1 MNFSKNGTKD
11 KYKQAVSTSKKMK
24 TKASVLFF
32 KTFLICVI
40 LAVCIG
46 VFTGIG
52 LIKGII
58 DNAPDIDSINVAPT
72 TFATTIYDS
81 SGNKIQQLVGSNAN
95 RVYVNIEKIPDNLIN
110 AFIAV
115 EDERFWEHNGIDVQ
129 GIFRAF
135 FLGIF
140 DGGFDQGASTLTQ
153 QLLKNTVFEGGM
165 ETNFSDKIERKIQ
178 EQYLAVQLENRMD
191 KKTILEYYLNTINL
205 GQNTLGV
212 ESASQR
218 YFNKSVSEL
227 TLSEATVIAGITKNP
242 SAYNP
247 ITYPENNADRRIII
261 LDKMKEQNYI
271 SEEEYQEAL
280 ADDVYSR
287 IELVNTEEYA
297 SSSNVNSYFVDALV
311 DEVTNDLV
319 EELGYTSTQAY
330 NLLYRGGLSI
340 YTTQDTA
347 LQSIC
352 DGVFS
357 DESMY
362 PTNSTNELT
371 YRLTI
376 IDSEG
381 EAHNYSEATMKSYF
395 LKKGVDFSLYFDNQD
410 DATPYIE
417 EYRASVIGE
426 TDRVDGEVITFTPQP
441 QVSFVLMDQ
450 YTGEVK
456 ALIGGR
462 GQKKYSRSLNRATA
476 TTRQPGSTFKILS
489 TYLPGLD
496 TKGLTLASV
505 FDDDYYEYPGTGRK
519 VNNWN
524 GEAYNGFTTIRQAIY
539 NSMNVMAVKT
549 LEQVTTQTGFS
560 YLQKLGFTTL
570 VESRTDE
577 TTGRTVSDLNLS
589 LALGGITDGV
599 TNLELT
605 NAFATIANGGNY
617 TAPRLY
623 TKICDQSG
631 KILIDHSSTTTTQV
645 MKDSTAWLLTN
656 AMEDVV
662 KVGTGRKLAL
672 QTVNM
677 PVAGKTGTTSS
688 DNDLWF
694 VGYTPYYTAGIWGG
708 YDNNGDQVDTSYHK
722 NLWRTVM
729 EKIHGNLERK
739 DFTKPDSIVTATIC
753 TKSGKLAVDG
763 VCNHAPNGS
772 TVRTEYFAKGSQPT
786 EACDVHVK
794 VRVCAISGK
803 SPCKNCPAADIKD
816 KVFLIKSGETA
827 YTADTAYILPSKFE
841 SMLCDV
847 HEHVIPSLEPEEI
860 EKPSKTENP
869 NDSTSPGSSTPNAPS
884 APAFG
889 GNEGEN
895 GNNAGT
901 DNVPGG
907 NEGEKTPA
915 NGEDT
920 NIFPPANEEEIVE

>member
-1 MNFSKNGTKD
+1 MNFSNHGTKD
-11 KYKQAVSTSKKMK
+11 KYKQVASSSKKIK
-24 TKASVLFF
+24 KKAHVLFF

-40 LAVCIG
+40 LVVCIG
-46 VFTGIG
+46 TFAGIG

-72 TFATTIYDS
+72 AFATTIYDS
-81 SGNKIQQLVGSNAN
+81 DGNKIQQLVGSNAN
-95 RVYVNIEKIPDNLIN
+95 RVYVNIEDIPTHLIN
-110 AFIAV
+110 AFISV

-135 FLGIF
+135 VTGIA
-140 DGGFDQGASTLTQ
+140 GGSFDQGASTLTQ

-165 ETNFSDKIERKIQ
+165 ETNFSDKLERKIQ

-212 ESASQR
+212 EAASER
-218 YFNKSVSEL
+218 YFNKTVSEL
-227 TLSEATVIAGITKNP
+227 TLSEACVIAGITKNP

-247 ITYPENNADRRIII
+247 ITYPENNADRRNII
-261 LDKMKEQNYI
+261 LSKMKEQNYI
-271 SEEEYQEAL
+271 TEEEYQTAL

-297 SSSNVNSYFVDALV
+297 SSSNVNSYFVDALI
-311 DEVTNDLV
+311 DQVTNDLV
-319 EELGYTSTQAY
+319 EQLGYTSTQAY
-330 NLLYRGGLSI
+330 NLLYRGGLNI
-340 YTTQDTA
+340 YTTQNTT
-347 LQSIC
+347 LQNIC
-352 DGVFS
+352 DEVFS
-357 DESMY
+357 DESLY
-362 PTNSTNELT
+362 PANSTNELT

-376 IDSEG
+376 IDSNG
-381 EAHNYSEATMKSYF
+381 NAHNYSEMTMKSYF
-395 LKKGVDFSLYFDNQD
+395 QKKNGSFSLYFNNQD
-410 DATPYIE
+410 DAAPYIE
-417 EYRASVIGE
+417 EYRASVVSEEDTI
-426 TDRVDGEVITFTPQP
+426 DGEVITFTPQP

-450 YTGEVK
+450 YTGQVK

-462 GQKKYSRSLNRATA
+462 GAKTYSRSLNRATT

-489 TYLPGLD
+489 TYLPALD
-496 TKGLTLASV
+496 TKGMTLATV
-505 FDDDYYEYPGTGRK
+505 FDDDYYKYPGTDKK

-570 VESRTDE
+570 VESRVE
-577 TTGRTVSDLNLS
+577 ESTGATVSDLNLS

-617 TAPRLY
+617 STPILY
-623 TKICDQSG
+623 TKICDQNG
-631 KILIDHSSTTTTQV
+631 KVLIDNSSNTSTQV

-662 KVGTGRKLAL
+662 KVGTGRKL
-672 QTVNM
+672 QFQNISM
-677 PVAGKTGTTSS
+677 PIAGKTGTTSN

-708 YDNNGDQVDTSYHK
+708 YDNNGDQADTSYHK

-729 EKIHGNLERK
+729 EKIHEKLDKK
-739 DFTKPDSIVTATIC
+739 DFTKPDSIVTAKIC

-763 VCNHAPNGS
+763 VCDHAPGGS
-772 TVRTEYFAKGSQPT
+772 TVRTEYFAKGTQPT
-786 EACDVHVK
+786 EVCDVHMK
-794 VRVCAISGK
+794 VRVCSVSGQMAGQ
-803 SPCKNCPAADIKD
+803 NCPVSSIVD

-827 YTADTAYILPSKFE
+827 TTADTPYILPSNYE
-841 SMLCDV
+841 SNLCKV
-847 HEHVIPSLEPEEI
+847 HDSSYFPEI
-860 EKPSKTENP
+860 NENTTGDTDE
-869 NDSTSPGSSTPNAPS
+869 NGDSSEDLP
-884 APAFG
+884 FD
-889 GNEGEN
+889 EGEN
-895 GNNAGT
+895 EEDAVLPEKEDDNKT
-901 DNVPGG
+901 DAVLPENKEDNPPVPPE
-907 NEGEKTPA
+907 NDFIE
-915 NGEDT
+915 
-920 NIFPPANEEEIVE
+920 

>member
-1 MNFSKNGTKD
+1 MNFSNHGTKN
-11 KYKQAVSTSKKMK
+11 KYKKAASSSKRIKK
-24 TKASVLFF
+24 KAHVLFF

-40 LAVCIG
+40 LVVCIG
-46 VFTGIG
+46 IFAGIG

-72 TFATTIYDS
+72 AFATTIYDS
-81 SGNKIQQLVGSNAN
+81 DGNKIQQLVGSNAN
-95 RVYVNIEKIPDNLIN
+95 RVYVNMEDIPAHLIN
-110 AFIAV
+110 AFISV
-115 EDERFWEHNGIDVQ
+115 EDERFWEHNGIDLQ

-135 FLGIF
+135 VTGIA
-140 DGGFDQGASTLTQ
+140 GGSFDQGASTLTQ

-165 ETNFSDKIERKIQ
+165 ETNFSDKLERKIQ

-212 ESASQR
+212 EAASER
-218 YFNKSVSEL
+218 YFNKTVSEL
-227 TLSEATVIAGITKNP
+227 TLSEACVIAGITKNP

-247 ITYPENNADRRIII
+247 ITYPENNADRRNII
-261 LDKMKEQNYI
+261 LSKMKEQNYI
-271 SEEEYQEAL
+271 TEEEYQTAL

-297 SSSNVNSYFVDALV
+297 SSSNVNSYFVDALI
-311 DEVTNDLV
+311 DQVTNDLV
-319 EELGYTSTQAY
+319 EQLGYTSTQAY
-330 NLLYRGGLSI
+330 NLLYRGGLNI
-340 YTTQDTA
+340 YTTQNTS
-347 LQSIC
+347 LQDIC
-352 DGVFS
+352 DEVFS
-357 DESMY
+357 DESLY
-362 PTNSTNELT
+362 PASSTNELT

-376 IDSEG
+376 IDSNG
-381 EAHNYSEATMKSYF
+381 DTHNYSEMTMKSYF
-395 LKKGVDFSLYFDNQD
+395 QKKNRNFSLYFNNQD
-410 DATPYIE
+410 DAAPYIE

-426 TDRVDGEVITFTPQP
+426 KDRIDGEVITFTPQP

-450 YTGEVK
+450 YTGQVN

-462 GQKKYSRSLNRATA
+462 GTKTYSRSLNRATA

-489 TYLPGLD
+489 AYLPALD
-496 TKGLTLASV
+496 TKGMTLATV
-505 FDDDYYEYPGTGRK
+505 FDDDYYEYPGTDKK

-570 VESRTDE
+570 VESRVE
-577 TTGRTVSDLNLS
+577 ESTGTTVSDLNLS

-617 TAPRLY
+617 SAPILY
-623 TKICDQSG
+623 TKVCDQNG
-631 KILIDHSSTTTTQV
+631 KVLIDNSSNPSTQV

-662 KVGTGRKLAL
+662 KVGTGRKL
-672 QTVNM
+672 QFQNISM
-677 PVAGKTGTTSS
+677 PIAGKTGTTSN

-708 YDNNGDQVDTSYHK
+708 YDNNGEQADTSYHK

-729 EKIHGNLERK
+729 EKIHEKLNKK
-739 DFTKPDSIVTATIC
+739 DFTKPDSIVTAKIC
-753 TKSGKLAVDG
+753 TKSGKLAADG
-763 VCNHAPNGS
+763 VCDHAPGGS
-772 TVRTEYFAKGSQPT
+772 TVRTEYFAKGTQPT
-786 EACDVHVK
+786 EVCDVHMK
-794 VRVCAISGK
+794 VRVCSVSGQTAGQ
-803 SPCKNCPAADIKD
+803 NCPLSSVVD

-827 YTADTAYILPSKFE
+827 ATADTPYILPSNYE
-841 SMLCDV
+841 SNLCKV
-847 HEHVIPSLEPEEI
+847 HDSSYSQEVTEGINGDTVENEDSSEDLPFDEGEHKEDAVLPEEKEDNNTDALLPENKEDNPLVPPENDFI
-860 EKPSKTENP
+860 E
-869 NDSTSPGSSTPNAPS
+869 
-884 APAFG
+884 
-889 GNEGEN
+889 
-895 GNNAGT
+895 
-901 DNVPGG
+901 
-907 NEGEKTPA
+907 
-915 NGEDT
+915 
-920 NIFPPANEEEIVE
+920 